1 MSSTPASSRGPAVAE
16 SSPADERSRPAATPG
31 PRSHPEAPPAAEPPA
46 RRPLVAFG
54 ILGLVALIGLGFG
67 VRQWLWGLHHVRTDN
82 AQVEGHLMPVTAKV
96 SGYVTAVP
104 VEENQNVRAG
114 EVLVQIDDREYVAKL
129 AQAEGDLAAA
139 AAAAGSKERVGQSV
153 AQVAAARATVEQ
165 ARANAERAHQDVER
179 YRSLAPS
186 GVVSRQQ
193 LDAAEAA
200 ATSSA
205 AQLDAAQ
212 KQVLAAEAGLQA
224 ADARTAAV
232 RAQRDQAELN
242 LQWTRVTAPR
252 AGVVSRK
259 SVEIGQLVAPGAP
272 LMSVVPLD
280 DVWIVAN
287 LKETEI
293 EHVRPG
299 DHAEI
304 EVDAYPG
311 RRFAARVESVSAA
324 TGAKFSL
331 LPPDNATGNFTKVVQ
346 RIPVRLRLEAAQD
359 PGHLLRPGISVTTT
373 ITTH

>member
-16 SSPADERSRPAATPG
+16 SSPADERSRPAAAPG
-31 PRSHPEAPPAAEPPA
+31 PRSHPEAPAAEPPA
-46 RRPLVAFG
+46 RRPFLAFG

-114 EVLVQIDDREYVAKL
+114 ETLVQIDDREYVAKL

-139 AAAAGSKERVGQSV
+139 VATAGSKERVGQSV
-153 AQVAAARATVEQ
+153 AQVAAARAAVEQ
-165 ARANAERAHQDVER
+165 ARANAERARQDAER

-205 AQLDAAQ
+205 AALDAAQ

-232 RAQRDQAELN
+232 RAQRDQADLN

-259 SVEIGQLVAPGAP
+259 TVEIGQLVAPGQP

-299 DHAEI
+299 DRAEI

-311 RRFAARVESVSAA
+311 KRFGARVESVSAA

-346 RIPVRLRLEAAQD
+346 RIPVRLRLESAQD
-359 PGHLLRPGISVTTT
+359 PGHLLRPGMSVTTT